1 MVQVEE
7 AGNTWKLCSI
17 EDKPRMVEP
26 LQQQVEEVEEPL
38 KQVAENQVSVTS
50 RKGNAVKSVE
60 KQFGQQDDVGRNESM
75 GDGSAKTNQSSN
87 TSQGS
92 EMVIE
97 EENLVRSLTKEAL
110 TRKTVIASRKV
121 EPMVSVELLRED
133 SMTGGKDGKIGEESD
148 QYHAE
153 EPRVES
159 NQEKDIVKVETK
171 ETTPTKRSG
180 IRPGV
185 TNDGKISVKP
195 TSATKVTES
204 KVKSMVNDAETT
216 IYKEISTIYQNN
228 ETKATSFPALSDPKP
243 ESNELRIQLHETE
256 PSKGR
261 TGKGEASTSPTDKI
275 SNLME
280 TTRVPVERVSVPAN
294 SSLATSNTPG
304 SRLKPNIE
312 STTSSYSIKPPSS
325 SQFEEKQLYPKR
337 TKPTQSPVSTDLAK
351 FPSAAEQKEG
361 IASKDNFAISG
372 KQGKDKVGER
382 KSVEVNVDKSE
393 NNSRSKTDFSRDP
406 TPHLNSKEFDRS
418 SDNNTSEIEMTE
430 VVLEE
435 PLDSV
440 DLKQVMKAVLQ
451 EAKENLR
458 QKRGVGPASR
468 SGRSGRGRKWRRKA
482 GSTAPRFVA
491 GRSGRD
497 RNCSIVCML
506 SPHCTSA

>member
-17 EDKPRMVEP
+17 EDKPRMEEP

-60 KQFGQQDDVGRNESM
+60 KQFGQQDGRNQSM
-75 GDGSAKTNQSSN
+75 GEGGAKTSN

-97 EENLVRSLTKEAL
+97 EENHVRSLTKEVL
-110 TRKTVIASRKV
+110 TRKKVIASRQDSRKV

-133 SMTGGKDGKIGEESD
+133 SLTGGKDGKIGEESD

-153 EPRVES
+153 EPIRVES

-171 ETTPTKRSG
+171 ETTPTKRSK

-195 TSATKVTES
+195 TSATKVTEP
-204 KVKSMVNDAETT
+204 KVKSKSMVNDAETT
-216 IYKEISTIYQNN
+216 IYKEISTISQNN

-361 IASKDNFAISG
+361 IASKDNVAISG
-372 KQGKDKVGER
+372 KQGKDKVG
-382 KSVEVNVDKSE
+382 DKSE

-418 SDNNTSEIEMTE
+418 AADNNTSEIEMTE

>member
-1 MVQVEE
+1 
-7 AGNTWKLCSI
+7 
-17 EDKPRMVEP
+17 MVEP
-26 LQQQVEEVEEPL
+26 LQQQVEEVEEVEEPL
-38 KQVAENQVSVTS
+38 KQVMENQVGVTS

-60 KQFGQQDDVGRNESM
+60 KQFGQQDDVGRTQSM
-75 GDGSAKTNQSSN
+75 GGAKTSN

-97 EENLVRSLTKEAL
+97 EENHVRSLTKEVL
-110 TRKTVIASRKV
+110 TRKKVIASRQDSRKV

-133 SMTGGKDGKIGEESD
+133 SLTGGKDGKIGEESD

-153 EPRVES
+153 EPIRVES

-180 IRPGV
+180 IRQ
-185 TNDGKISVKP
+185 ISVKP
-195 TSATKVTES
+195 TSATKVTEVKS
-204 KVKSMVNDAETT
+204 KSMVNDAETT
-216 IYKEISTIYQNN
+216 IYKEISTISQNN

-243 ESNELRIQLHETE
+243 ESNELHETE
-256 PSKGR
+256 PSQGR

-294 SSLATSNTPG
+294 SSLATSNIPG
-304 SRLKPNIE
+304 PRLKPNIE

-361 IASKDNFAISG
+361 IASKDNVAISG

-382 KSVEVNVDKSE
+382 KSVEVTVDKSE

-468 SGRSGRGRKWRRKA
+468 SGRSGRFRKWRRKA

>member
-1 MVQVEE
+1 
-7 AGNTWKLCSI
+7 
-17 EDKPRMVEP
+17 MVEP

-60 KQFGQQDDVGRNESM
+60 KQFGQQDGRNQSM
-75 GDGSAKTNQSSN
+75 GEGGAKTNQSSD

-97 EENLVRSLTKEAL
+97 EENHVRSLVKEGL
-110 TRKTVIASRKV
+110 TRKTVIASRQDSRKV
-121 EPMVSVELLRED
+121 EPMVSVEQLRED
-133 SMTGGKDGKIGEESD
+133 STTGGKDGKIGEESD

-153 EPRVES
+153 EPIRVES

-171 ETTPTKRSG
+171 ETTPTKRSK

-195 TSATKVTES
+195 TSATKES
-204 KVKSMVNDAETT
+204 KVKSKSMVNDAETT
-216 IYKEISTIYQNN
+216 IYKEISTISQNN

-361 IASKDNFAISG
+361 IASKDNVAISG

-393 NNSRSKTDFSRDP
+393 NSSRSKTDFSRDP
-406 TPHLNSKEFDRS
+406 TPNLNSKEFDRS

>member
-17 EDKPRMVEP
+17 EDKPSMEEP

-38 KQVAENQVSVTS
+38 KQVAENQVSITS

-60 KQFGQQDDVGRNESM
+60 KQFGQQDDVGRTQSM
-75 GDGSAKTNQSSN
+75 GEGGAKTSN

-97 EENLVRSLTKEAL
+97 EENHVRSLTKEAL
-110 TRKTVIASRKV
+110 TRKTVIASRQDSRKV
-121 EPMVSVELLRED
+121 EPMVSVEQLRED
-133 SMTGGKDGKIGEESD
+133 SLTGGKDGKIGEESD

-153 EPRVES
+153 EPIRVES

-171 ETTPTKRSG
+171 ETTPTKRSK

-185 TNDGKISVKP
+185 TNDGKISMKP

-216 IYKEISTIYQNN
+216 IYKEISTISQNN

-243 ESNELRIQLHETE
+243 ESNELHETE
-256 PSKGR
+256 PSQGR

-361 IASKDNFAISG
+361 IASKDNVAISG

-393 NNSRSKTDFSRDP
+393 NSSRSKTDFSRDP

-468 SGRSGRGRKWRRKA
+468 SGRSGRGRKWRRKS